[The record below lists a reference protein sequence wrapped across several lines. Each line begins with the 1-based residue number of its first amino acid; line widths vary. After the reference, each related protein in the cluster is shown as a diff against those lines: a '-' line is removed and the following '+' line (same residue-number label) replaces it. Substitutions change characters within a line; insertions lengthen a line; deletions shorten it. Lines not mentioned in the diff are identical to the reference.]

1 MRTRFANTAQH
12 ADAFFCYPRHL
23 YCKRLANKHVW
34 NGAKSWKAERTD
46 GLQATEWNVMNAFKR
61 RGVCHFSIRI
71 LSCVGICWWFQ
82 NVWGRRHSL
91 KLKFGI
97 SLPGRVGVCG
107 FQFKNFH
114 NFGFHLKIL
123 AIFHQFQS
131 ENQKK
136 GLRPKIYAK
145 FHEIRCE
152 STKIAK
158 KQFLLTNSRAIST
171 IFRSPIP
178 RFAL

>member
-1 MRTRFANTAQH
+1 MRCSLRIRFANTAQH

-107 FQFKNFH
+107 FQFKIFH

-131 ENQKK
+131 EDQKK
-136 GLRPKIYAK
+136 KVFVPKYMRSFMKFGVSPQKLRK
-145 FHEIRCE
+145 
-152 STKIAK
+152 
-158 KQFLLTNSRAIST
+158 NSSCSRIL
-171 IFRSPIP
+171 R
-178 RFAL
+178 R